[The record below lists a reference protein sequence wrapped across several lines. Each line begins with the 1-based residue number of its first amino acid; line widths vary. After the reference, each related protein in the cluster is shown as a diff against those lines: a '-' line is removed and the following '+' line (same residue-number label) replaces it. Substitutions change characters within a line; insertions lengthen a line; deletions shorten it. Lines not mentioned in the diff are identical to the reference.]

1 MANAG
6 GVIMFNKTLVSLD
19 GSELAETA
27 LPYAE
32 SLAKQ
37 YGAKLILGE
46 VLHES
51 DLSSAVATAPSAG
64 MGLSYPVSSMT
75 ALRDQFK
82 DEIRVIEE
90 RMDGYLARLRGE
102 GIEAG
107 WDVLH
112 GNPADGI
119 LAAAE
124 QREVDLI
131 VMCTHGRGGLS
142 RSILGSVTDK
152 VIRGTHKPVLAVKP
166 EGAK

>member
-1 MANAG
+1 
-6 GVIMFNKTLVSLD
+6 MFNKILVSLD
-19 GSELAETA
+19 GSELAEAA

-37 YGAKLILGE
+37 YGAKLIIVE

-51 DLSSAVATAPSAG
+51 NMSSAMATAPSAG
-64 MGLSYPVSSMT
+64 MSLSYPVSSMT

-90 RMDGYLARLRGE
+90 RMDGLLARLRSE
-102 GIEAG
+102 GIEAE

-119 LAAAE
+119 LAAAK

-131 VMCTHGRGGLS
+131 VMTTHGRSGLR
-142 RSILGSVTDK
+142 RSVLGSVTDK
-152 VIRGTHKPVLAVKP
+152 VIRGTDKPVLAVKP
-166 EGAK
+166 EGTK